1 MGLSILKLLLP
12 HLIDFVAS
20 LLNPNKPGP
29 TLERMSILMNVL
41 LIVLLGYL
49 ANAAWTVHEQHVE
62 VRSKFEVLELES
74 KHLKEDVDEYRDK
87 NSELLAEL
95 ERVKA
100 SLAECQTRCTIP
112 TPAKPE
118 PEPIP
123 VKKPE
128 VKKPAGKAKPHKG
141 DSRNVIVEDINH
153 E

>member
-1 MGLSILKLLLP
+1 MSLSILKLLLP

-49 ANAAWTVHEQHVE
+49 ANAAWSVHEQHVD

-74 KHLKEDVDEYRDK
+74 RHLKKDVDEYRDRY
-87 NSELLAEL
+87 SVLLAEL
-95 ERVKA
+95 ERVKT
-100 SLAECQTRCTIP
+100 SLSECQNRCTA
-112 TPAKPE
+112 PAPLPR

-128 VKKPAGKAKPHKG
+128 VKKTAGKAKAPK
-141 DSRNVIVEDINH
+141 DANRNVIVEDINH

>member
-49 ANAAWTVHEQHVE
+49 ANAAWSVHEQHVD

-74 KHLKEDVDEYRDK
+74 RHLKEDVDEYRDRY
-87 NSELLAEL
+87 SALLAEL
-95 ERVKA
+95 DRVKA
-100 SLAECQTRCTIP
+100 SLSECQNRCTTPAP
-112 TPAKPE
+112 TPW

-128 VKKPAGKAKPHKG
+128 VKKTAGKAKAHK
-141 DSRNVIVEDINH
+141 DASRNVIVEDINH

>member
-49 ANAAWTVHEQHVE
+49 ANAAWSVHEQHVD

-74 KHLKEDVDEYRDK
+74 RHLKEDVDEYRDRY
-87 NSELLAEL
+87 SALLAEL
-95 ERVKA
+95 ERVKT
-100 SLAECQTRCTIP
+100 SLSECQNRCTTPAP
-112 TPAKPE
+112 TPW

-128 VKKPAGKAKPHKG
+128 VKKTAGKAKAHK
-141 DSRNVIVEDINH
+141 DANRNVIVEDINH

>member
-49 ANAAWTVHEQHVE
+49 ANAAWSVHEQHVD

-74 KHLKEDVDEYRDK
+74 RHLKEDLDEYSDRY
-87 NSELLAEL
+87 SALLAEL
-95 ERVKA
+95 ERVKT
-100 SLAECQTRCTIP
+100 SLSECQNRCTTPAP
-112 TPAKPE
+112 TPW

-128 VKKPAGKAKPHKG
+128 VKKTAGKAKAHK
-141 DSRNVIVEDINH
+141 DANRNVIVEDINH

>member
-49 ANAAWTVHEQHVE
+49 ANAAWAVHEQHVE

-74 KHLKEDVDEYRDK
+74 KHLKEDVVHAV
-87 NSELLAEL
+87 NL
-95 ERVKA
+95 
-100 SLAECQTRCTIP
+100 
-112 TPAKPE
+112 
-118 PEPIP
+118 
-123 VKKPE
+123 
-128 VKKPAGKAKPHKG
+128 
-141 DSRNVIVEDINH
+141 
-153 E
+153 

>member
-49 ANAAWTVHEQHVE
+49 ANAAWAVHEQHVE

-74 KHLKEDVDEYRDK
+74 RHLKKDVDEYRDRY
-87 NSELLAEL
+87 SVLLAEL
-95 ERVKA
+95 ERVKT
-100 SLAECQTRCTIP
+100 SLSECQNRCTA
-112 TPAKPE
+112 PAPLPR

-141 DSRNVIVEDINH
+141 DNRNVIVEDINH

>member
-49 ANAAWTVHEQHVE
+49 ANAAWAVHEQHVE

-95 ERVKA
+95 KRVKA
-100 SLAECQTRCTIP
+100 SLAECQNRCTA
-112 TPAKPE
+112 PAPLPR

-141 DSRNVIVEDINH
+141 DNRNVIVEDINH

>member
-49 ANAAWTVHEQHVE
+49 ANAAWSVHEQHVD

-74 KHLKEDVDEYRDK
+74 RHLKEDVDEYRDRY
-87 NSELLAEL
+87 SALLAEL
-95 ERVKA
+95 ERVKT
-100 SLAECQTRCTIP
+100 SLSECQNRCT
-112 TPAKPE
+112 TPAPMPW

-128 VKKPAGKAKPHKG
+128 VKKTAGKAKAHK
-141 DSRNVIVEDINH
+141 DANRNVIVEDINH

>member
-49 ANAAWTVHEQHVE
+49 ANAAWSVHEQHVD

-74 KHLKEDVDEYRDK
+74 RHLKEDLDEYRDK

-95 ERVKA
+95 KRVKA
-100 SLAECQTRCTIP
+100 SLAECQNRCITPAP
-112 TPAKPE
+112 TPW

-128 VKKPAGKAKPHKG
+128 VKKTAGKAKAHK
-141 DSRNVIVEDINH
+141 DANRNVIVEDINH

>member
-1 MGLSILKLLLP
+1 MSLSILKLLLP

-49 ANAAWTVHEQHVE
+49 ANAAWAVHEQHVE

-95 ERVKA
+95 KRVKA
-100 SLAECQTRCTIP
+100 SLAECHNRCTA
-112 TPAKPE
+112 PAPLPR

-141 DSRNVIVEDINH
+141 DNRNVIVEDINH